1 MSQNK
6 NRINLNEVSDKFTEE
21 VLTDILCKA
30 YNGKKVQLTDW
41 NFGERFAKGDS
52 YLSTV
57 NKGKLYG
64 IIDGDPQQNV
74 QVNFVVKSIPKNIG
88 RRKTFRSADFFRN
101 EILFYTQIVPK
112 FEKFLADKG
121 QSNLLCIP
129 RHLLSYTDGE
139 NDFVVL
145 EDVSPLGFGPASR
158 QNCIDWAECI
168 VILKTLAKFHAIS
181 FAYKDQKKE
190 EFTKLASVL
199 NETYFGIHNWN
210 WYEKFHKKLVD
221 IAKNALAI
229 ECPNSKAEKQFNSY
243 EFGKLFQKCTECCE
257 KKDASTS
264 VISAG
269 DCWAPNFLVRDI
281 GQNQKEALMLDFQLA
296 RCSNP
301 IIDLSFL
308 IYSCTLKSF
317 RDQYFNDIL
326 KTYHSELSNA
336 IKSLGSDPE
345 QIYPWDLFMKE
356 VKDYFIVGLVF
367 ALEAVPFCLLDPSQA
382 FDLDAIIKNDEAVDI
397 SDVWTLSNIKTS
409 TGRQRLT
416 DIIVHAVENGY
427 I

>member
-356 VKDYFIVGLVF
+356 YLHLKQFHFVCWIHLKHSI
-367 ALEAVPFCLLDPSQA
+367 
-382 FDLDAIIKNDEAVDI
+382 
-397 SDVWTLSNIKTS
+397 
-409 TGRQRLT
+409 
-416 DIIVHAVENGY
+416 
-427 I
+427 